1 MNTTDAVYMMNKYF
15 AEESKH
21 QQLLFEKWVT
31 SLNAV
36 SYFCEKKQTSVK
48 TCILNISDTIYW
60 IIDMRKMYDDNKSSI
75 WKHLFMK
82 KTGNHI

>member
-21 QQLLFEKWVT
+21 QQLLFEKCIT

-36 SYFCEKKQTSVK
+36 SYFCEKKKTSVI
-48 TCILNISDTIYW
+48 TYILNISNTIY
-60 IIDMRKMYDDNKSSI
+60 
-75 WKHLFMK
+75 
-82 KTGNHI
+82 